1 MFFIVLHLEM
11 FFIDLKKN
19 FKAKTELVPKLFIGP
34 LGLAK
39 DNVPL
44 KT

>member
-1 MFFIVLHLEM
+1 MFFIVLHSKM

-19 FKAKTELVPKLFIGP
+19 FKAKNELVPKLFVGP
-34 LGLAK
+34 LRLAK